1 MARPSVVRADWEQRE
16 GERAGGG
23 GAKFLPSIWR
33 AAQPWPGPNNCLSED
48 FLAPTPRPRHKTLHP
63 FEFKWEAR
71 QAGLE
76 PLTRIA
82 LSKKQRYPFPY
93 ESWVGNKFFP
103 LWRWLILILVVN
115 SSLML
120 SLLINHY
127 FKYGSIMWHLFLS
140 IMINQM
146 GTRLEYTSS
155 CCHRFLP
162 VTRAHGVMGRNV
174 WNDDTLICTL
184 IRFYGQ
190 LFQAW
195 HLSISQREAIV
206 SKKLRL
212 LQKIDKGVCPQ

>member
-1 MARPSVVRADWEQRE
+1 MARAQQLFIRRFLGTDSKTKTQDSASIRIQVRGSPGRVRAPHSDCIVKK
-16 GERAGGG
+16 
-23 GAKFLPSIWR
+23 AKISF
-33 AAQPWPGPNNCLSED
+33 
-48 FLAPTPRPRHKTLHP
+48 
-63 FEFKWEAR
+63 
-71 QAGLE
+71 
-76 PLTRIA
+76 PLRK
-82 LSKKQRYPFPY
+82 L
-93 ESWVGNKFFP
+93 VGNKFFP

-184 IRFYGQ
+184 IRFYCQ
-190 LFQAW
+190 LCQAW
-195 HLSISQREAIV
+195 HLSLSQREAIV
-206 SKKLRL
+206 SKTLRP